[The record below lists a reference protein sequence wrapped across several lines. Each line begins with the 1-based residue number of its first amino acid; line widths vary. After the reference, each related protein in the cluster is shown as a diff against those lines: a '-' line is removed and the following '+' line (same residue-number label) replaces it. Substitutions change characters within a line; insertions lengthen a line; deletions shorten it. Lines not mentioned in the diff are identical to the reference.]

1 MEWRRRADQQHKRQL
16 WGKVSDEAPGEENTQ
31 ENATESRGLGTP
43 EEDSKSIRRDKLYQK
58 KFCLRFKKIWG
69 GGGELSEFSESRK
82 ISRNQL
88 QEIIWRGFPG
98 GSVVK
103 KKKTMPNA
111 EDTPSVPGPGR
122 SHTLWSNW
130 AYTRQLL
137 KPVEPA
143 PKQEK
148 LLHWEACTRQGRVTL
163 TLST

>member
-1 MEWRRRADQQHKRQL
+1 MTQKGRSATQKTTLRTSKWWSSWRRKRT
-16 WGKVSDEAPGEENTQ
+16 GERHG
-31 ENATESRGLGTP
+31 ESRNRHP

-69 GGGELSEFSESRK
+69 GGGELSEFSDSRK

-98 GSVVK
+98 GSV
-103 KKKTMPNA
+103 KKKTMPSA

-130 AYTRQLL
+130 AYMQQPL
-137 KPVEPA
+137 KPIEPA
-143 PKQEK
+143 PQQEK
-148 LLHWEACTRQGRVTL
+148 PLQWEACTWQGRVTP